1 MLKSIFGKTLYEKR
15 WMLLAWSLGMVF
27 TAVVTMA
34 LYPSFSQL
42 GADEFVNSVPESL
55 RSLVGSVE
63 SFKSIPGY
71 VAQQIY
77 GPQIPVMTII
87 LAVIL
92 YIGIS
97 VSEEERGV
105 LQTLMAQPITRTQ
118 IYLQKFYAGM
128 VVLTLVTITVAIGVY
143 GAVLTLGETISIM
156 RLVQATIM
164 MSILNIA
171 YGVVAYALGMGT
183 GKKGLAIGAASAYAF
198 LSFFISSL
206 APSVK
211 VLQPFEKLFI
221 FYYYNSPQP
230 VVAGIDWLNFAIIVG
245 FIALFAGAGLLG
257 FLRRD
262 IDV

>member
-1 MLKSIFGKTLYEKR
+1 MFKSILSKTLYEKR
-15 WMLLAWSLGMVF
+15 WMMLAWGLGMIF
-27 TAVVTMA
+27 TAAITMA

-55 RSLVGSVE
+55 KSLIGSVE

-77 GPQIPVMTII
+77 GPQIPIMTIV

-92 YIGIS
+92 YIGIG
-97 VSEEERGV
+97 VGEEDRGT
-105 LQTLMAQPITRTQ
+105 LQTLMAQPLTRTK
-118 IYLQKFYAGM
+118 IYLEKFYAGAL
-128 VVLTLVTITVAIGVY
+128 VLTFVSITVGV
-143 GAVLTLGETISIM
+143 GVLGGVIALGENISLM
-156 RLVQATIM
+156 RLLQATLM
-164 MSILNIA
+164 LCLLNIA
-171 YGVVAYALGMGT
+171 YGVVAYAIGMGT
-183 GKKGLAIGAASAYAF
+183 GKKGLAIGVSSAYAF

-211 VLQPFEKLFI
+211 ALQPFEKLSV
-221 FYYYNSPQP
+221 FYYYNTPQP
-230 VVAGIDWLNFAIIVG
+230 VVVGLDWSNVLIMVG
-245 FIALFAGAGLLG
+245 FIVVFLVAGLFG

>member
-1 MLKSIFGKTLYEKR
+1 MLKNVLSKTLYEKR
-15 WMLLAWSLGMVF
+15 WMMIAWGISMIALS
-27 TAVVTMA
+27 ALTMA

-55 RSLVGSVE
+55 RSLIGSVE

-77 GPQIPVMTII
+77 GPQIPIMTII

-92 YIGIS
+92 YIGIG
-97 VSEEERGV
+97 VGEEDRGT

-118 IYLQKFYAGM
+118 IYLQKFYAGAII
-128 VVLTLVTITVAIGVY
+128 LSIISFTVAVGVLGGVIG
-143 GAVLTLGETISIM
+143 LGEEISLL
-156 RLVQATIM
+156 RLFQATLM
-164 MSILNIA
+164 LCLLNVS
-171 YGVVAYALGMGT
+171 YGVVAYAVGMGT
-183 GKKGLAIGAASAYAF
+183 GKKALAIGVSSAYAF

-211 VLQPFEKLFI
+211 ALQPFEKLSV
-221 FYYYNSPQP
+221 FYYYNTPQP
-230 VVAGIDWLNFAIIVG
+230 VVAGLDWSNILLITL
-245 FIALFAGAGLLG
+245 FIAVFAVLGLLG